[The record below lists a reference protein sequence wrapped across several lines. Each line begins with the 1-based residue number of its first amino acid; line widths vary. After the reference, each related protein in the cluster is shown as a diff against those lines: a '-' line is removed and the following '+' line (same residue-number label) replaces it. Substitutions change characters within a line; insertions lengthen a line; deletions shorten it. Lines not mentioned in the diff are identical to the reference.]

1 MVRVEFLS
9 LGTGFCFEM
18 TKYVVKLQYTKTLQ
32 HLEIDVP
39 VKPFVRHFLRK
50 QFGKDPI
57 YLRSDSELGRML
69 LPVLVSREY
78 MRVTFGR
85 NVATEESEVLELS
98 VPAGMELVKFEF
110 ASRYDKCVVMPEMM
124 EQMSG
129 IIESFVRVY
138 LLGFGQ
144 GYKVLFYS
152 DHAAAEAF
160 LRLFGFKEK
169 ELSKDNCHKIIQR
182 GGAIK
187 MPDHMKG
194 KEQRRKSVKWK

>member
-1 MVRVEFLS
+1 
-9 LGTGFCFEM
+9 M
-18 TKYVVKLQYTKTLQ
+18 TKSIVKLHNVNDLQ
-32 HLEIDVP
+32 LLEIDIP

-85 NVATEESEVLELS
+85 NVGTEESEVLELP

-110 ASRYDKCVVMPEMM
+110 ASRYDNHIVMPEML

-129 IIESFVRVY
+129 ILESFVRVF

-144 GYKVLFYS
+144 GYKVMFYS

-160 LRLFGFKEK
+160 LRLFGFKET

-187 MPDHMKG
+187 MPDPMKG
-194 KEQRRKSVKWK
+194 KEKRRKSVKWV